1 MAGSLTRP
9 LSLVTPSSLE
19 SMAAALTARAIV
31 AFARIVTGVKG
42 NWVGCKPDSRRRIY
56 YGNHA
61 SHGDFVL
68 IWSAIPPRSRPLVRP
83 VAGADYWRTTR
94 TRRFLSDRVFRAV
107 LIDRDP
113 ATRTA
118 NPVEQMLEALDAGS
132 SLILF
137 PEGTRNTTD
146 EILLPFKAGLFHL
159 AKARP
164 DVEIVPAWIENL
176 NRVMPKGE
184 YFPIPLLCTV
194 TFGAPVALA
203 DGEDSAAFLDRARE
217 ALLQLSS
224 KRSRT

>member
-42 NWVGCKPDSRRRIY
+42 NWVGCKPASRRRIY

-83 VAGADYWRTTR
+83 VAGADYWRTTGM
-94 TRRFLSDRVFRAV
+94 RRFLSDRVFRAV

-118 NPVEQMLEALDAGS
+118 NP
-132 SLILF
+132 
-137 PEGTRNTTD
+137 
-146 EILLPFKAGLFHL
+146 
-159 AKARP
+159 
-164 DVEIVPAWIENL
+164 
-176 NRVMPKGE
+176 
-184 YFPIPLLCTV
+184 
-194 TFGAPVALA
+194 
-203 DGEDSAAFLDRARE
+203 
-217 ALLQLSS
+217 
-224 KRSRT
+224 